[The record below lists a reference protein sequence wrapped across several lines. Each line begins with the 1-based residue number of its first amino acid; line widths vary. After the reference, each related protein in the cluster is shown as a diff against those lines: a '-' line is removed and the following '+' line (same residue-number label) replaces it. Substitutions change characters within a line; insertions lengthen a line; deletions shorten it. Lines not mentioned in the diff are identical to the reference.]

1 MACACILIYGACD
14 ADTGLNM
21 NADDGHRGAADGLG
35 GPTPVSTRQAL
46 QLVWR
51 VPTAHAG
58 PQKAAH
64 GVAVA
69 ATLPHSVPTAL
80 PGLAGPSRP
89 PALSTGLVASTLMR
103 EGHTWCICDGH
114 WNQMCGGRAGPGEF
128 HVHRDSVGRLSL
140 DGSERFGLK

>member
-1 MACACILIYGACD
+1 MWGDIWHVHSCILIYGACD
-14 ADTGLNM
+14 VDTGLNM
-21 NADDGHRGAADGLG
+21 HADDGHRGAADGLG

-64 GVAVA
+64 SVAVA
-69 ATLPHSVPTAL
+69 GTLPRSAPTAL

-89 PALSTGLVASTLMR
+89 PALSTGLVACALKR
-103 EGHTWCICDGH
+103 DGAH
-114 WNQMCGGRAGPGEF
+114 
-128 HVHRDSVGRLSL
+128 LSSAVAAL
-140 DGSERFGLK
+140 VADWG

>member
-1 MACACILIYGACD
+1 MFGVIQYHKHHSIQTKG
-14 ADTGLNM
+14 G
-21 NADDGHRGAADGLG
+21 GAADRLG
-35 GPTPVSTRQAL
+35 APTPVSTRQAL

-69 ATLPHSVPTAL
+69 GTLPRSAPTAL